1 MAPPHGKRTETIVH
15 EQDPFNAETA
25 PADLVASAITPT
37 DAFYSR
43 NHGAMPRVDAVAW
56 ALTIE
61 GLVDRPLRLT
71 LADLR
76 DGRFPV
82 RRETATLQCAGN
94 RRRGLIEV
102 REIPGEAP
110 WGPGAT
116 GTAVWEGVAL
126 ADVLDAARPADA
138 ASDVAFVG
146 LDRSEEADPPQ
157 PFAGSIPLRKARR
170 PEVLLAW
177 GMNGAPLP
185 VAHGAPVRVVV
196 PGFVGARS
204 VKWLDRIELR
214 DRPWDGFFQDVV
226 YRLLPPEAEPGP
238 GAGIPLGEIALNAAI
253 LEPQD
258 GREVRAGRTTVRGY
272 AFAGG
277 ERTVARVDVSADG
290 GETWVQAD
298 LGDDH
303 GRWAWRIWSCPVDLP
318 SGPAELVARA
328 WDSAGASQPERAGP
342 LWNPKGYV
350 NNAWSRVRLDVGCA
364 GAR

>member
-1 MAPPHGKRTETIVH
+1 MAPPHGKLAGTVVH
-15 EQDPFNAETA
+15 EREPFNAETA
-25 PADLVASAITPT
+25 PADLVASVITST
-37 DAFYSR
+37 AAFYSR
-43 NHGAMPRVDAVAW
+43 NHGAMPEVDVDAWSLVVD
-56 ALTIE
+56 
-61 GLVDRPLRLT
+61 GLVASPQRLS
-71 LADLR
+71 LAELQ

-102 REIPGEAP
+102 RDIPGEAP

-126 ADVLDAARPADA
+126 ADVLAAAAPVGG

-157 PFAGSIPLRKARR
+157 PFAGSIPLRKAQR

-177 GMNGAPLP
+177 SMNGEPLP

-204 VKWLDRIELR
+204 VKWLDRVEVR
-214 DRPWDGFFQDVV
+214 DRPSDGFFQDVV
-226 YRLLPPEAEPGP
+226 YRLLPEGAEAAP
-238 GAGIPLGEIALNAAI
+238 GAGIPLGEVALNAAI
-253 LEPQD
+253 LQPRD
-258 GREVRAGRTTVRGY
+258 GDALPLGPTTVRGY

-277 ERTVARVDVSADG
+277 ERRVARVDVSVDG
-290 GETWVQAD
+290 GGRWVQAD
-298 LGDDH
+298 LGEDL
-303 GRWAWRIWSCPVDLP
+303 GRWAWRRWSCDVDLP
-318 SGPAELVARA
+318 AGPVELVARA
-328 WDSAGASQPERAGP
+328 WDSAGASQPERPGP

-350 NNAWSRVRLDVGCA
+350 NNAWSRVRVA
-364 GAR
+364 GTVTPR